1 MITKQNT
8 GRNLM
13 LKVYLAA
20 DHVSPALGMTL
31 TVTLSKNGSAFAA
44 AGATVTERT
53 GGWYQVAL
61 STTDTNT
68 LGDLVV
74 RATAASC
81 DDAERFVQVA
91 TATPDDIPTAAAVAA
106 AVWAYVLEGAYTA
119 THFMRLMASVLF
131 GKASG
136 LGTTTVFFRDMSDSK
151 NRIQA
156 NVDAV
161 GNRSTQT
168 HDVS

>member
-13 LKVYLAA
+13 LKVFLAA

-31 TVTLSKNGSAFAA
+31 AVTLSKNGSAFGA
-44 AGATVTERT
+44 AGATVTERSS
-53 GGWYQVAL
+53 GWYQIAL

-74 RATAASC
+74 RATAAGC

-91 TATPDDIPTAAAVAA
+91 IATNDDLPAAAAA

-136 LGTTTVFFRDMSDSK
+136 LGTTTVFFRDMGDTK